1 MVLMSQE
8 LVLDQTTFSPEIQL
22 QLARITSTG
31 DQIVLEKLRRPVFIH
46 EEDVYADE
54 GGQEEEAE
62 MITLDRADL
71 ESSTA
76 EWKVV
81 PAVMSA
87 GLANSS

>member
-31 DQIVLEKLRRPVFIH
+31 DQIVLEKLRRPVFVY
-46 EEDVYADE
+46 EEDEYADE
-54 GGQEEEAE
+54 RGQEEDAE
-62 MITLDRADL
+62 IITLDRTDL

-76 EWKVV
+76 GWKIV

-87 GLANSS
+87 GLATSS